1 MKKQKY
7 SIEELKR
14 IIQSCTSIRQVL
26 DILNLAPAGG
36 NYQTIKNHIKNHN
49 IDVSHFTGQGWS
61 KGAKVGP
68 KRPIEDYLYNKQPI
82 QSWKLKRRLLQ
93 DKFFEPKCYNC
104 NKELWL
110 DQPIPLELHHI
121 DGDNTNNNLS
131 NLTIL
136 CPNCHALTDNYRGK
150 NK

>member
-1 MKKQKY
+1 MKNKYTITYLKEIVKQ
-7 SIEELKR
+7 SN
-14 IIQSCTSIRQVL
+14 SIREVL
-26 DILNLAPAGG
+26 ENLNIIPAGG
-36 NYQTIKNHIKNHN
+36 NYQTVKRKISENN
-49 IDVSHFTGQGWS
+49 IDTSHFTGQAWN
-61 KGAKVGP
+61 KGKKLGP
-68 KRPIEDYLYNKQPI
+68 KRSIEDYLSNKQPI

-93 DKFFEPKCYNC
+93 DKFFEPKCYGCSNRF
-104 NKELWL
+104 WL